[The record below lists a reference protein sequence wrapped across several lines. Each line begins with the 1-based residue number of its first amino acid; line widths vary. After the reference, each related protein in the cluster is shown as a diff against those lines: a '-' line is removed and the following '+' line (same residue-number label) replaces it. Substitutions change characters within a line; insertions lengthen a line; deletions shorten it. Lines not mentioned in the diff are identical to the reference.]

1 MSLDKK
7 DLEARVSKLEK
18 DISTVQQSLVDL
30 EKTRNERIAQLNAM
44 QGATQQCQIFLK
56 EFKEDNNDDGGLG
69 VDSAKDPNTKLADL
83 GGL

>member
-1 MSLDKK
+1 
-7 DLEARVSKLEK
+7 
-18 DISTVQQSLVDL
+18 
-30 EKTRNERIAQLNAM
+30 M
-44 QGATQQCQIFLK
+44 QGAKQQCQIFLK